1 MAAYIVSL
9 CTITDFHDNLKKY
22 ITLSEDLIKE
32 HGGDYVIRG
41 PAVQVLEGDA
51 LDGPSLIVTKFE
63 SMDKAKAFYES
74 DYYQTDVKPLRAGSG
89 IYEIAV
95 YEDAPS

>member
-32 HGGDYVIRG
+32 YGGEYVIRG
-41 PAVQVLEGDA
+41 PAAKVLEGDA
-51 LDGPSLIVTKFE
+51 LQGPSLIITKFE

-74 DYYQTDVKPLRAGSG
+74 NYYQKEVKPLRAQSG
-89 IYEIAV
+89 IYEIGV
-95 YEDAPS
+95 YDEAPS